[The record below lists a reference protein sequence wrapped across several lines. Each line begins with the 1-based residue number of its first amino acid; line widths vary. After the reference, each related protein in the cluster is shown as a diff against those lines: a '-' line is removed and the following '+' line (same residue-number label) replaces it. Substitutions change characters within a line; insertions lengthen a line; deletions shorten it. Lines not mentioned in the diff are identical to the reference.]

1 MTGNF
6 GGWWRLPHFALSVRT
21 SADFVIL
28 MPSRCEHDG
37 RDPMLASFVVLSCL
51 RHSRLDLPGHFP
63 LFEEAMREAD
73 LPAEQPEAQKE
84 ARISSADEEPGGSS
98 CAAVTPSA
106 RPRPD
111 FGLIHRVRSHATFAA
126 LARVRPRRDGPLWV
140 RRVDGV
146 GIAYPEVAY
155 AIGRA
160 SGNAVM
166 RNRLRRQL
174 RAVVHQHF
182 ELLRPGSAYL
192 IGVTKFGRE
201 ASFQELSDSYARC
214 LGTKK

>member
-1 MTGNF
+1 
-6 GGWWRLPHFALSVRT
+6 
-21 SADFVIL
+21 
-28 MPSRCEHDG
+28 
-37 RDPMLASFVVLSCL
+37 
-51 RHSRLDLPGHFP
+51 
-63 LFEEAMREAD
+63 MREAD

-84 ARISSADEEPGGSS
+84 ARISSADEEPGGSC

-106 RPRPD
+106 RPRSD

-126 LARVRPRRDGPLWV
+126 LARVRPRRDGPVWV

-146 GIAYPEVAY
+146 GICPPEVAY

-174 RAVVHQHF
+174 RAVVHHHQG
-182 ELLRPGSAYL
+182 LLMPGSAYL
-192 IGVTKFGRE
+192 IGVTKVGRD
-201 ASFQELSDSYARC
+201 ASFQELSYSYARC
-214 LGTKK
+214 LGAMK